1 MYRLVYETRRE
12 LEEKYFRPVS
22 GSGDVSRT
30 LGEPLIFVADR
41 LEELAREIFRGLGSQ
56 EREAGLVARHLIE
69 ANLCGHD
76 SHGVGTI
83 PGYARNAQAGELVLN
98 RTLEVTLD
106 LTAMLVCEAGHG
118 AGQVMA
124 HDAMA
129 LGIARA
135 KQKGSCIVLLRNS
148 HHIGRIGH
156 WAEQCAQAAIVSVHF
171 VNVLSD
177 PAVAPF
183 GGTRAR
189 LGTNPFAVGVPR
201 PNAPPII
208 VDFAT
213 SRWAVGKV
221 RVAMNKGEAVPPG
234 ILLDSRGL
242 PTTEAAALF
251 GSPAGAIVN
260 FGEHKGWG
268 LSLACEILA
277 GALTGGKT
285 QSGPRTRDAVLNS
298 MFSVLIS
305 PEALGTHDHLAAE
318 VDAVVRWVQSEMNN
332 AGPLVRLPGEPE
344 RETKARR
351 LREGIPLDAATWQE
365 IVAAAEQAGVRI

>member
-1 MYRLVYETRRE
+1 
-12 LEEKYFRPVS
+12 
-22 GSGDVSRT
+22 VSRT
-30 LGEPLIFVADR
+30 EGKPLIVAADR
-41 LEELAREIFRGLGSQ
+41 LEEFARDIFRGLGSQ
-56 EREAGLVARHLIE
+56 EREAGLVARHLVE
-69 ANLCGHD
+69 ANLRGHD
-76 SHGVGTI
+76 SHGVGMI
-83 PGYARNAQAGELVLN
+83 PGYARNAQTGELILN
-98 RTLEVTLD
+98 RRLEVALD
-106 LTAMLVCEAGHG
+106 LTAMLICEGGHG

-135 KQKGSCIVLLRNS
+135 KQSGSCIVLLRNS

-156 WAEQCAQAAIVSVHF
+156 WAEQCAQAGVVSVHF
-171 VNVLSD
+171 VNVVSD

-201 PNAPPII
+201 PEAPPII

-234 ILLDSRGL
+234 ILLDGRGL

-251 GSPAGAIVN
+251 GSPPGAVVT

-285 QSGPRTRDAVLNS
+285 QSGPRTRSAVVNS
-298 MFSVLIS
+298 MFSVLVS
-305 PEALGTHDHLAAE
+305 PEVIGTQDHLAAE
-318 VDAVVRWVQSEMNN
+318 IGAVVRWVKSETDD

-351 LREGIPLDAATWQE
+351 LQDGIPVDAATWHE
-365 IVAAAEQAGVRI
+365 ITAAAEQAGVRI